1 MVLLHVKQ
9 KDDRQFLYESSGK
22 ESVDAIVRELVVVN
36 NLQVRI
42 LGLKEE
48 GKQLALHGPLKAPRE
63 SDEEDSDD
71 DEESANKKPRGPF
84 YCRDPSGHRTGEAC
98 DPQVSNVIIKAVD
111 DAIAMVSKEQVIY
124 KVPLTAMML
133 KDAIQTIRGSIMI
146 CYPMGLPSYDPV
158 QQAVVGTAKLPE
170 SLDPD
175 TAHIWW
181 AGKELMRNKC
191 LQDHIGK
198 NEKTKVIVKLQDK
211 GQGCP
216 PREPPIDAE
225 THKAMLAWHYRQQ
238 EQQKTL
244 ALDEDDAY
252 TNSQWANP
260 KALKSHL
267 SGVAGNMKIR

>member
-1 MVLLHVKQ
+1 MSYKIIF
-9 KDDRQFLYESSGK
+9 FL
-22 ESVDAIVRELVVVN
+22 A
-36 NLQVRI
+36 
-42 LGLKEE
+42 
-48 GKQLALHGPLKAPRE
+48 
-63 SDEEDSDD
+63 
-71 DEESANKKPRGPF
+71 
-84 YCRDPSGHRTGEAC
+84 AC

-111 DAIAMVSKEQVIY
+111 DAIAMVSKEQVMY

-198 NEKTKVIVKLQDK
+198 NEKTK
-211 GQGCP
+211 
-216 PREPPIDAE
+216 PIDAE